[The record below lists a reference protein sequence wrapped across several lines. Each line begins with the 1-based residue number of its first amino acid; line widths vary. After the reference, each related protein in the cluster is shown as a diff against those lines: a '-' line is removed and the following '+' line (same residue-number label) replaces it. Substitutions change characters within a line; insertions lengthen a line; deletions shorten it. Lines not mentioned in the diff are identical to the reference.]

1 MKLGLV
7 GLPMSG
13 KTTIFNVLTG
23 ANRPTSLTAPG
34 KLDVQVA
41 VVDVP
46 DPRLDALAEIFR
58 PERKVYAK
66 ITYAD
71 VAGLTKGISEGGLS
85 GPFRTQLSQMDGFL
99 HVIRAF
105 EDPNVPHPEETLDP
119 QRDLEILDTEFL
131 LADLIVVENRIKRLK
146 EEIARGKD
154 RAANLK
160 ELELFERLRATLE
173 AEQPLRDVDLKP
185 EEQTA
190 LRGYGFLTQKPKLV
204 VLNIGEE
211 AHETADLVHVRG
223 RHTRVIAVR
232 GKLEAEIGQLDPQE
246 AALFR
251 EEYGIDEPARD
262 RVIRESYDL
271 LQVQTFFTVLGD
283 EVRAWPCRIGATAL
297 EAAGEIHTDI
307 QRGFIRAEIIP
318 WDVLVQL
325 GSWAEA
331 RHAGKLRLEGRDYVM
346 QDGDVMTV
354 RFNV

>member
-7 GLPMSG
+7 GLPISG

-41 VVDVP
+41 AVDVP
-46 DPRLDALAEIFR
+46 DPRLDALAELFQ

-105 EDPNVPHPEETLDP
+105 EDPNVPHPEETVDP

-131 LADLIVVENRIKRLK
+131 LADLIAVENRIKRLK

-160 ELELFERLRATLE
+160 ELELFERLRTTLE

-185 EEQTA
+185 EEQA
-190 LRGYGFLTQKPKLV
+190 VLRGYGFLTQKPKLV
-204 VLNIGEE
+204 VLNTGEE
-211 AHETADLVHVRG
+211 AREAAELVRVTG
-223 RHTRVIAVR
+223 RYTRAIAVQ

-271 LQVQTFFTVLGD
+271 LRIQTFFTVLGN

-325 GSWAEA
+325 RGWAEA